1 MSKTVPANSMELYEQ
16 TILSYAALCYAMACE
31 LTGNPEE
38 AGDLA
43 RRELLRVRQLH
54 ENLDGTLG
62 IKMELLA
69 GLWRRFLDGDFG
81 QPRVPAIDER
91 IEATKRPGNVR
102 HASRHAPRCSQGLR
116 TPVLLSRPGDRW
128 PLTRYR
134 PRGAAARNGHSGI
147 GQH

>member
-1 MSKTVPANSMELYEQ
+1 MANSVAANPLELYEQ

-43 RRELLRVRQLH
+43 RRELLRVRQVH
-54 ENLDGTLG
+54 ENLDGTIG

-69 GLWRRFLDGDFG
+69 GLWRRFLEGDFG
-81 QPRVPAIDER
+81 QPCQPAEDER
-91 IEATKRPGNVR
+91 IEATDRPEKRR
-102 HASRHAPRCSQGLR
+102 HTMRYVPRLSQGLR
-116 TPVLLSRPGDRW
+116 TPVLVSRPT
-128 PLTRYR
+128 LTRLR
-134 PRGAAARNGHSGI
+134 TRGSVAWHGHSGI

>member
-1 MSKTVPANSMELYEQ
+1 MSKTVPANPMELYEQ

-69 GLWRRFLDGDFG
+69 GLWRRFLDGEFG
-81 QPRVPAIDER
+81 QPCQPPDVER
-91 IEATKRPGNVR
+91 IEVTDRPEKRR
-102 HASRHAPRCSQGLR
+102 HMLRYVPRLSQGIR
-116 TPVLLSRPGDRW
+116 TPVLLSHPRDRR

>member
-1 MSKTVPANSMELYEQ
+1 MGNSAAETPLELYEQ

-54 ENLDGTLG
+54 ESHDGTLG

-81 QPRVPAIDER
+81 QSCQPTEVER
-91 IEATKRPGNVR
+91 IETSDRPEKRRNR
-102 HASRHAPRCSQGLR
+102 FRLSQGFR
-116 TPVLLSRPGDRW
+116 TPVLVSRPTLIRRG
-128 PLTRYR
+128 TR
-134 PRGAAARNGHSGI
+134 GTAARHGHSGI